1 MIACLIRLTK
11 STSRAT
17 LLIEQPLSDIQLPCF
32 FSTCYSSGDAAP
44 NLALGQLAVLQ
55 GRYTITY
62 RMVNAILVLLIS
74 DPSTNAFVCLRLL
87 DACSKVL
94 VGACKGVDVT
104 PERLS
109 KRYADV
115 HSLLGGLVS
124 GGLAALPPAFVH
136 TSATDERLLGVPLS
150 AADAARRLRKIV
162 AGGKTSAFGPE
173 KAADGSEPTPMPM
186 PETPTKRD
194 GKKFSLEG
202 GDPLRTVEFFIP
214 ADALPPPPARAMGAK
229 RRPPAPPPIV
239 SVIPPT
245 VFKGALE
252 QEAAKNEV
260 EGFGAFAPVELLE
273 AEKAA
278 AEEEEKGS
286 DWEAEFNAE
295 EAKAAAEEE
304 EEEPSG
310 PGIADLRD
318 SLQLVEIYQ
327 GEVAGGQLQRARID
341 GAVRRR
347 LAPFG
352 LEAGR
357 FRLVPSPTLVV
368 NACLQTASRNS
379 TYTTH
384 ADGGYGFT
392 ATLTGAPMDCSYVKY
407 GLPSVA
413 CNPPLQV
420 DLLVAPPSGVPVPGK
435 LSALQWE
442 ALIVL
447 QFASNPELQGPLL
460 DVVVEVD
467 LPPEMGVLVKTSPSA
482 QWSPDECRLRWNLGR
497 VFPGATGL
505 ARAVVGAKP
514 GVDAERAAM
523 ALQDSTTARVVF
535 TGWPGQAL
543 SGAGFEISMPGEGE
557 PKYHKGR
564 AVWFGEMLVKP

>member
-1 MIACLIRLTK
+1 
-11 STSRAT
+11 
-17 LLIEQPLSDIQLPCF
+17 
-32 FSTCYSSGDAAP
+32 
-44 NLALGQLAVLQ
+44 
-55 GRYTITY
+55 
-62 RMVNAILVLLIS
+62 MVNAILVLLVS
-74 DPSTNAFVCLRLL
+74 DPSTNAFICLRLL
-87 DACSKVL
+87 DASSKIL

-150 AADAARRLRKIV
+150 AADAARRLKKMV
-162 AGGKTSAFGPE
+162 GPGGKSSAFVPE
-173 KAADGSEPTPMPM
+173 KTADGSEPTPMPM
-186 PETPTKRD
+186 PETPKKQD
-194 GKKFSLEG
+194 GKIER
-202 GDPLRTVEFFIP
+202 GDPLRNVEFHIP
-214 ADALPPPPARAMGAK
+214 PDALPPPPARAMGAK

-245 VFKGALE
+245 AFRGAMEEDAEKKGAE
-252 QEAAKNEV
+252 EA

-273 AEKAA
+273 AEKAE
-278 AEEEEKGS
+278 AEGEKGS
-286 DWEAEFNAE
+286 EWEAEFGAE
-295 EAKAAAEEE
+295 ETKAELAV

-310 PGIADLRD
+310 PSISDLRD
-318 SLQLVEIYQ
+318 SLQLVEIYR

-352 LEAGR
+352 LESAR
-357 FRLVPSPTLVV
+357 FRLVPSDTLVV

-379 TYTTH
+379 TH
-384 ADGGYGFT
+384 ARQADGAYGF
-392 ATLTGAPMDCSYVKY
+392 AAQLTGAPMDCSYVKY

-420 DLLVAPPSGVPVPGK
+420 DLLVAPPSGVPMPGK

-442 ALIVL
+442 SLIVL
-447 QFASNPELQGPLL
+447 QYASNPELPGPLL

-467 LPPEMGVLVKTSPSA
+467 LPPEVGVLVKTSPNA
-482 QWSPDECRLRWNLGR
+482 QWSPDECRLRWNLDR
-497 VFPGATGL
+497 IFPGDTGL
-505 ARAVVGAKP
+505 ARAVVAVKP
-514 GVDAERAAM
+514 GVDASRAAV
-523 ALQDSTTARVVF
+523 ALQDATSARVVF
-535 TGWPGQAL
+535 TGWPGQSL
-543 SGAGFEISMPGEGE
+543 SGAGFEISMPGEAE

-564 AVWFGEMLVKP
+564 ALWFGEMLLKP